1 MTMAKPFAI
10 LSGLV
15 PGVFVFSILLSVIW
29 PGEIEL
35 TAPLFCADPYR
46 DPIVVSDT
54 FHDSEGTST
63 NFTLHCVG
71 DRGELTDEGFMFP
84 WLTLVAA
91 HTALIVLIA
100 FSVTLVHRVTTD
112 EQPPD
117 SPRIG
122 TEL

>member
-1 MTMAKPFAI
+1 MAKPFAL

-15 PGVFVFSILLSVIW
+15 PGVFGFSILLSVAW
-29 PGEIEL
+29 PGEIAL
-35 TAPLFCADPYR
+35 TAPLFCADSYR
-46 DPIVVSDT
+46 EPIVVSDT

-71 DRGELTDEGFMFP
+71 DRGELTDEGFMLP

-91 HTALIVLIA
+91 HTALALLLTLSIPLI
-100 FSVTLVHRVTTD
+100 HRTTTAH
-112 EQPPD
+112 QPPET
-117 SPRIG
+117 PRIG

>member
-1 MTMAKPFAI
+1 MAKPFAV

-15 PGVFVFSILLSVIW
+15 PGVFFASILLSVIW

-46 DPIVVSDT
+46 EPIVVSDT

-63 NFTLHCVG
+63 NFTLFCVG

-91 HTALIVLIA
+91 HTALAALLT
-100 FSVTLVHRVTTD
+100 FSVAAARRVTT
-112 EQPPD
+112 EEPRE
-117 SPRIG
+117 SPQIG